1 MGMEYQEWGLLLQLN
16 DKREEIVV
24 AENIDVI
31 ERQLAKDEKKKELG
45 KLMKEKWEAEAAFNN
60 ACLICGERGCACN

>member
-24 AENIDVI
+24 AENIDVT
-31 ERQLAKDEKKKELG
+31 KKKYFID
-45 KLMKEKWEAEAAFNN
+45 EAHEVIVDANKAAGRHVAHEPNEF
-60 ACLICGERGCACN
+60 GR